1 MMILTTVAE
10 SKSEMQV
17 GNPASA
23 AMPQNALVKLAS
35 ELTASSI
42 YFSNNELINVYEPKA
57 RPAPSKSLLTTE
69 LKRY

>member
-1 MMILTTVAE
+1 MIILTTVAE
-10 SKSEMQV
+10 SKSDIQV

-23 AMPQNALVKLAS
+23 AMPQNALVKFAS
-35 ELTASSI
+35 DLTAKSM

-57 RPAPSKSLLTTE
+57 RPAPSKSLFTTE